1 MTDVAGGP
9 VYAGFW
15 RRFWAL
21 VIDTIIMGLALA
33 AVAVPVLLWSGISLE
48 SDLTDV
54 SEWGDRAGAI
64 AYAADFVLWWL
75 YFSIMESSP
84 LQATLGKMALSIRV
98 TDTGRA
104 TDQLLARDRAHL
116 GEDHLRRH
124 PPDRIHHGGIHRA
137 QAGAARHHRPM
148 SRGPGPRL
156 IDAIVRADEALGP
169 SSARARHQGRPR
181 PR

>member
-1 MTDVAGGP
+1 MVMAELAGGP

-21 VIDTIIMGLALA
+21 VIDTIIMGLVLA

-54 SEWGDRAGAI
+54 SEWGERAGAI

-98 TDTGRA
+98 TDLAGQRISFLRATGRTLA
-104 TDQLLARDRAHL
+104 KIISGAILLIGYIMAAFTERKQALHDIIAQCLVVRGRA
-116 GEDHLRRH
+116 
-124 PPDRIHHGGIHRA
+124 
-137 QAGAARHHRPM
+137 
-148 SRGPGPRL
+148 
-156 IDAIVRADEALGP
+156 
-169 SSARARHQGRPR
+169 
-181 PR
+181 

>member
-1 MTDVAGGP
+1 MVMTDVAGGP

-21 VIDTIIMGLALA
+21 VIDTIIMGLVLA

-84 LQATLGKMALSIRV
+84 LQATLGKMVLSIRV
-98 TDTGRA
+98 TDTAGQRISFLRATGRTLAKIISGAILLIGYIMAAFTERKQALHDIIAQCLVVRGRA
-104 TDQLLARDRAHL
+104 
-116 GEDHLRRH
+116 
-124 PPDRIHHGGIHRA
+124 
-137 QAGAARHHRPM
+137 
-148 SRGPGPRL
+148 
-156 IDAIVRADEALGP
+156 
-169 SSARARHQGRPR
+169 
-181 PR
+181 